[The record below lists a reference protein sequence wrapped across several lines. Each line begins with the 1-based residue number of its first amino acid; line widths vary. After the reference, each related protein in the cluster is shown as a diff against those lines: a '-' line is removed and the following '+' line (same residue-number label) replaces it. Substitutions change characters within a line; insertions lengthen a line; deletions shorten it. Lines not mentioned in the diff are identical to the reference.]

1 MKTTILVKTGNERGW
16 RVPTVTAYRNEDELR
31 MLLKDSPELL
41 PGDDAS
47 RPVVLAHEFP
57 VTFGSVDLVGV
68 SPTGALTVVECKL
81 RANSEIR
88 RTIVGQL
95 FAYAAAMWEMTY
107 EEFDEAWQIRTK
119 QPPPGGDNQ
128 PACGRL

>member
-68 SPTGALTVVECKL
+68 SPTGRPDRGRVQVA
-81 RANSEIR
+81 
-88 RTIVGQL
+88 GQL
-95 FAYAAAMWEMTY
+95 RDSAHYRRPTL
-107 EEFDEAWQIRTK
+107 RLC
-119 QPPPGGDNQ
+119 GGDVGDDLRGVRRGVADPHQ
-128 PACGRL
+128 AASPRGR